1 LDFEAQVQALG
12 AAPGALSADYFDGQR
27 PVRQP
32 VRVQVQGEHLV
43 GQGERGELFRVR
55 RAEVRWPQRHQHG
68 QRSAHLPGDAVLHA
82 RDAQAWDDWVHAHG
96 LYRDRVGHWQA
107 HWGAWL
113 GSAAVLVLCAVF
125 LLRWGL
131 PWGAEVIARALP
143 ERVAQSI
150 GQNTLA
156 QLQADWLTPTALDEA
171 TQQDWRQRFERAQAQ
186 WQAAADLPAVSY
198 RLHFAGGGAL
208 GANALA
214 LPSGDVVI
222 TDELLR
228 ALDGHDVVVLGVL
241 AHELTHVRER
251 HVMRQMVQ
259 ASLLGV
265 LISALTGDFSAV
277 VTAAA
282 TFVGASHYSRE
293 FEREADDGAV
303 AFLRANGWSP
313 AEMTVLFQRLRDLRG
328 AQNTASAWGIALASH
343 PSDAERVQRFRDAA
357 QAPALGASGG
367 R

>member
-1 LDFEAQVQALG
+1 MDFEAQVKALG
-12 AAPGALSADYFDGQR
+12 EVPAALSADYFDGQR

-32 VRVQVQGEHLV
+32 VRVRVQGDELV
-43 GQGERGELFRVR
+43 GQREGGELFRVR
-55 RAEVRWPQRHQHG
+55 RAEVRWPLRHQHG

-82 RDAQAWDDWVHAHG
+82 RDAQAWDAWVQGHG
-96 LYRDRVGHWQA
+96 LYRDRVGQWQA

-113 GSAAVLVLCAVF
+113 GSAAVLVLCAVL

-131 PWGAEVIARALP
+131 PWGAQLIARALP
-143 ERVAQSI
+143 DGVAQSI
-150 GQNTLA
+150 GQNTLT
-156 QLQADWLTPTALDEA
+156 QLQSDWLQPTALDEA
-171 TQQDWRQRFERAQAQ
+171 TQQDWRERFDRAQAR
-186 WQAAADLPAVSY
+186 WQAVAGLPPVAY

-214 LPSGDVVI
+214 LPSGDVII
-222 TDELLR
+222 TDELLQ
-228 ALDGHDVVVLGVL
+228 ALAGHDVVVLGVL
-241 AHELTHVRER
+241 AHELTHVREQ

-282 TFVGASHYSRE
+282 TYVGASHYSRE

-303 AFLRANGWSP
+303 AFLRANAWSP
-313 AEMTVLFQRLRDLRG
+313 AEMTVLFERLQALRG
-328 AQNTASAWGIALASH
+328 RENTAQGWGIALASH
-343 PSDAERVQRFRDAA
+343 PSDAERVQRFERA
-357 QAPALGASGG
+357 QIASPQ
-367 R
+367 